1 MSKYGTSRY
10 GSGFK
15 YGEVSTIS
23 VYYNSG
29 IVANLIDYNSISISW
44 SRFSYDPAD
53 GAPTYW
59 KLVKSY
65 SGSLDN
71 PDDATMLAGGAYS
84 NFSVNYVDTL
94 KDYVGKEI
102 NYSLWVFNGLKWIA
116 CGNSYV
122 INAVDEGSLTK
133 VTKWIPRAWLNSD
146 DSAIG
151 DVTGEPNSGDFLNF
165 LSAFVLKYDVFR
177 SQANL
182 LTKSMDKTYA
192 PSSLLKYKIMDF
204 GFDYE
209 PVLGDAYHR
218 SLTGVSNVISAYKG
232 TTTGISSYA
241 TGLTHWPSKIYRG
254 HNLMLDYN
262 DSSFEESIGRWVA
275 SSGTFV
281 SVAYPII
288 ATVTAA
294 SAAGGTV
301 TYTANNNY
309 TAGQTVNIS
318 GLSTAAFNLSG
329 VTIATAS
336 STQFTVTNAATG
348 TAVTGATGSAT
359 ITSFNPPSISVVLYD
374 PITKPR
380 LLGLGQLT
388 TAATTPVTLTLP
400 GTSDITLNGIV
411 VSPNT
416 RYVFSGWVLHRDSN
430 AATVTAVISWYNVFG
445 TLISTTATPTALTT
459 TTSWQE
465 FTSKSDSGRNGIKSP
480 ANAAFAK
487 VVLTVTP
494 SSATSSRFAFDLFQ
508 FAEYTRSFEFQ
519 DAKRIQL
526 TVSGDRVN
534 YIPNGSFEAGLGSWS
549 AYNGGL
555 SLDPTTNLGVT
566 FGKSDT
572 PETSSALLTASGSAP
587 AYISDW
593 FPLPASGTVTASAY
607 VMGSAAR
614 QATLAIEFSS
624 QATDSAQTS
633 VVNDATYGQYYP
645 ITPNVNLSQFN
656 PTTITNITSDGTT
669 VTFTAAN
676 SFIVGQ
682 NVVVTGVTPTTFN
695 ITGTVATASSTQ
707 FTVTNSALDLYVEG
721 GSAYVTSTTLSTT
734 VGTIITNTVVV
745 PPYTRDAGYPMAKIT
760 VYFPNGVT
768 NDKFWLDG
776 VLVTDGTS
784 AKPFFGGTGGVIPS
798 DPTTSTY
805 YSVND
810 TKWEIRNKYNFASNP
825 SFEDGTLG
833 SLPTDWTGTG
843 FTKVATDGALTS
855 LYNAYFGK
863 LSFTTTGTITGNYY
877 LPYPAFGGEDITISA
892 YVRNVTGTYTIAGST
907 FAVASANAS
916 RWTRIYGTIQLAAG
930 VTNGTFT
937 ISVSATGASVAH
949 VDGVQVEYGRIVS
962 RFVDPL
968 DTAGTTVFV
977 NPINTAKKFVAAQSE
992 SNGGGNSTWFY
1003 NYSVK
1008 ANRLNV
1014 SGGNYTMQGT
1024 TWALKTGYPTESYR
1038 DLTESLI
1045 PSNSFEKD
1053 LGTWVASSN
1062 ATLTR
1067 KVSKG
1072 YYLSD
1077 TVTQGQAY
1085 CTVAFTPLNDATAYS
1100 ITSDKIYIS
1109 PDGGYYASAAI
1120 RPSNA
1125 NSTGDTYTLRV
1136 DFYDG
1141 NNTLIPVY
1149 TDNLT
1154 GQLTTNKYDGGYASN
1169 GSAIPPALNT
1179 AANLTTIRSASITP
1193 ALTDRWFYVAKTF
1206 TAGSIQG
1213 AVYAILSVTCTHAS
1227 SASAKA
1233 FDIDRIVFRR

>member
-29 IVANLIDYNSISISW
+29 IVASLVGYNSISISW

-53 GAPTYW
+53 GAPKYW

-71 PDDATMLAGGAYS
+71 PDDAVEVIGGAYS
-84 NFSVNYVDTL
+84 SFTTSFLDSLT
-94 KDYVGKEI
+94 DASGKEI

-116 CGNSYV
+116 CGNSYI
-122 INAVDEGSLTK
+122 INAVDDGSLTK
-133 VTKWIPRAWLNSD
+133 VTRWIPRVWLNSD
-146 DSAIG
+146 ITNTG
-151 DVTGEPNSGDFLNF
+151 DVTGEPSSGDFLNF

-192 PSSLLKYKIMDF
+192 PSSLLKYKILDY

-218 SLTGVSNVISAYKG
+218 SLTGVSNVISSYKG
-232 TTTGISSYA
+232 TPTGIASYS

-275 SSGTFV
+275 SSGTFAAKAFA
-281 SVAYPII
+281 SEG
-288 ATVTAA
+288 VTAP
-294 SAAGGTV
+294 T
-301 TYTANNNY
+301 N
-309 TAGQTVNIS
+309 
-318 GLSTAAFNLSG
+318 
-329 VTIATAS
+329 S
-336 STQFTVTNAATG
+336 S
-348 TAVTGATGSAT
+348 
-359 ITSFNPPSISVVLYD
+359 VLFD
-374 PITKPR
+374 PTTKPK
-380 LLGLGQLT
+380 LVGFGQLT
-388 TAATTPVTLTLP
+388 TAATTAVTLTLP
-400 GTSDITLNGIV
+400 GSSDITLNGIV

-416 RYVFSGWVLHRDSN
+416 RYVFSGWVLHRDAN
-430 AATVTAVISWYNVFG
+430 AATITAVISWYNVFG
-445 TLISTTATPTALTT
+445 TLISTTASPTALTT

-487 VVLTVTP
+487 IVLTVTP

-508 FAEYTRSFEFQ
+508 FAEYTKSFEFQ

-534 YIPNGSFEAGLGSWS
+534 YIPNGSFEFGLGSWS

-555 SLDPTTNLGVT
+555 SLDTTTNLGVT
-566 FGKSDT
+566 FRTVES
-572 PETSSALLTASGSAP
+572 PETSSALLTATGSAP

-593 FPLPASGTVTASAY
+593 FPVPAGGTVTASAY

-614 QATLAIEFSS
+614 KATLAIEFSS
-624 QATDSAQTS
+624 QETDSDQTS
-633 VVNDATYGQYYP
+633 IVNDATYGQHYP
-645 ITPNVNLSQFN
+645 TKTNVILSIFN
-656 PTTITNITSDGTT
+656 STTITNITSDGAT
-669 VTFTAAN
+669 VTITAPN
-676 SFIVGQ
+676 SFVVGQ
-682 NVVVTGVTPTTFN
+682 TVTIVGVTPSTFN
-695 ITGTVATASSTQ
+695 ISGAVATASSTQ
-707 FTVTNSALDLYVEG
+707 FTITNSAIGSYIEG
-721 GSAYVTSTTLSTT
+721 GTAYITTTTLSTT
-734 VGTIITNTVVV
+734 VGNIISSTAVV
-745 PPYTRDAGYPMAKIT
+745 PPYTKDAGYPLAKLT
-760 VYFPNGVT
+760 VYFPDGVT
-768 NDKFWLDG
+768 GDKFWLDG

-825 SFEDGTLG
+825 SFENGTVG

-843 FTKVATDGALTS
+843 FTKVSTDGVLTS

-863 LSFTTTGTITGNYY
+863 LSFTTTGAITGNYY
-877 LPYPAFGGEDITISA
+877 LPYPALGGEDLTISA

-907 FAVASANAS
+907 FAVSSANAS
-916 RWTRIYGTIQLAAG
+916 SWTRIYGTIQLGAG

-937 ISVSATGASVAH
+937 ISVAATGASVAH

-962 RFVDPL
+962 KFVDPL
-968 DTAGTTVFV
+968 DSTGTTTIT
-977 NPINTAKKFVAAQSE
+977 NPINTAKTFVAAQSE
-992 SNGGGNSTWFY
+992 SIGGGKSTWFY

-1008 ANRLNV
+1008 SNRLNSSV
-1014 SGGNYTMQGT
+1014 GRYTMQGT
-1024 TWALKTGYPTESYR
+1024 TYAIKTGYPTESYR

-1045 PSNSFEKD
+1045 PANSFETS
-1053 LGTWVASSN
+1053 LGSWSVSSN

-1067 KVSKG
+1067 KVAKG
-1072 YYLSD
+1072 YYSSD
-1077 TVTQGQAY
+1077 TVTHGQAY

-1125 NSTGDTYTLRV
+1125 NSAGDTYTLRV

-1141 NNTLIPVY
+1141 NNTLMPVY
-1149 TDNLT
+1149 TDNIT
-1154 GQLTTNKYDGGYASN
+1154 HQLTTNKYDGGYALN
-1169 GSAIPPALNT
+1169 GAAIPPALNT
-1179 AANLTTIRSASITP
+1179 SANLTTIRSASITP
-1193 ALTDRWFYVAKTF
+1193 ALTDRWFYISKTF
-1206 TAGSIQG
+1206 TSGSIQG

-1233 FDIDRIVFRR
+1233 FDIDRVVFRR

>member
-29 IVANLIDYNSISISW
+29 IVATLVDYNSISISW

-71 PDDATMLAGGAYS
+71 PDDATEVIGGTYA
-84 NFSVNYVDTL
+84 NFTTSFLDTL
-94 KDYVGKEI
+94 KDYVGREI
-102 NYSLWVFNGLKWIA
+102 NYSLWVFNGLRWIA

-122 INAVDEGSLTK
+122 INAVDDGSLTK

-146 DSAIG
+146 SSNTG

-177 SQANL
+177 SQAYL

-192 PSSLLKYKIMDF
+192 PSSLLKYKILDY

-218 SLTGVSNVISAYKG
+218 SLTGISNVVSSYKG
-232 TTTGISSYA
+232 TPTSLTSYA
-241 TGLTHWPSKIYRG
+241 TGLTHWSSKIIRG

-262 DSSFEESIGRWVA
+262 DSSFEESTGRWVA
-275 SSGTFV
+275 SSGVFAAKSFV
-281 SVAYPII
+281 SEG
-288 ATVTAA
+288 VTAP
-294 SAAGGTV
+294 
-301 TYTANNNY
+301 
-309 TAGQTVNIS
+309 
-318 GLSTAAFNLSG
+318 
-329 VTIATAS
+329 AS
-336 STQFTVTNAATG
+336 S
-348 TAVTGATGSAT
+348 AVL
-359 ITSFNPPSISVVLYD
+359 FD
-374 PITKPR
+374 PTTKPR
-380 LLGLGQLT
+380 LVGFGQLT

-400 GTSDITLNGIV
+400 GSSDITLNGIT

-416 RYVFSGWVLHRDSN
+416 RYVFSGWVLHRDAN
-430 AATVTAVISWYNVFG
+430 AAAVTTTISWYNVFG
-445 TLISTTATPTALTT
+445 TLISTTTAPTATTT

-480 ANAAFAK
+480 SNAAFAK
-487 VVLTVTP
+487 VVITVTP

-508 FAEYTRSFEFQ
+508 FAEYTKSFEFQ

-534 YIPNGSFEAGLGSWS
+534 YIPNGSFESGLGSWS

-555 SLDPTTNLGVT
+555 SLDTTTNLGVT
-566 FGKSDT
+566 FRTVAS
-572 PETSSALLTASGSAP
+572 PENSSALLTATGSAP
-587 AYISDW
+587 AYVSDW
-593 FPLPASGTVTASAY
+593 FPVPAGGTVTASAY
-607 VMGSAAR
+607 IMGSAAR
-614 QATLAIEFSS
+614 QATLAVEFSS

-633 VVNDATYGQYYP
+633 IVNDATYGQYYP
-645 ITPNVNLSQFN
+645 MAPNVTLSQFN
-656 PTTITNITSDGTT
+656 PTTITNVTSDGTT
-669 VTFTAAN
+669 VTVTAAN

-682 NVVVTGVTPTTFN
+682 NVVISGVNPTTFN

-707 FTVTNSALDLYVEG
+707 FTVTNSAVGLYVEG
-721 GSAYVTSTTLSTT
+721 GAAYVTSTTLSTT
-734 VGTIITNTVVV
+734 VGNIISTTVVA

-760 VYFPNGVT
+760 MYFPDGVT

-825 SFEDGTLG
+825 SFEAGTVG

-843 FTKVATDGALTS
+843 FTKVATDSSMGP
-855 LYNAYFGK
+855 LYNTYFGK
-863 LSFTTTGTITGNYY
+863 LSFTTTGSITGNYY
-877 LPYPAFGGEDITISA
+877 LPYPALGGEDLTISS
-892 YVRNVTGTYTIAGST
+892 YVRNVTGTYTIGGNT

-916 RWTRIYGTIQLAAG
+916 SWTRIYGTIQLAAG

-962 RFVDPL
+962 KFVDPF
-968 DTAGTTVFV
+968 DSTGTTTIT
-977 NPINTAKKFVAAQSE
+977 NPINTAKTFVAAQSE
-992 SNGGGNSTWFY
+992 SIGGGKSTWFY

-1008 ANRLNV
+1008 SNRLNS
-1014 SGGNYTMQGT
+1014 SGGNYVMQGT
-1024 TWALKTGYPTESYR
+1024 TWALKTGYPIDSYR

-1053 LGTWVASSN
+1053 LGTWAVSSN

-1067 KVSKG
+1067 KVAKG
-1072 YYLSD
+1072 YYSSD
-1077 TVTQGQAY
+1077 TVTHGQAY

-1100 ITSDKIYIS
+1100 ITSDKIYLY

-1125 NSTGDTYTLRV
+1125 NSAGDTYTLRV

-1149 TDNLT
+1149 TDNIT
-1154 GQLTTNKYDGGYASN
+1154 HQLTTNKYDGGYALN
-1169 GSAIPPALNT
+1169 GSAVPPALNT
-1179 AANLTTIRSASITP
+1179 SVTLSTIRSASITP
-1193 ALTDRWFYVAKTF
+1193 TLTDRWFYLSKTF

-1213 AVYAILSVTCTHAS
+1213 AAYAILSVTCTHAS

-1233 FDIDRIVFRR
+1233 FDIDRVVFRR